1 MTVEFSGNE
10 AISNTLPPS
19 TIKHDK
25 NQGSK
30 FAALV
35 VSVRQVIRQN
45 HLGAIVLALLLSA
58 PLIALFVEAMTATGD
73 SFEHIKQTVL
83 ADYIINT
90 LLLVLSV
97 GGLVLLIG
105 VPLAW
110 LMAVC
115 EFWGKRFF
123 KWALVLPLAMPAYL
137 VAYTYTD
144 LLDYAGP
151 VQIAL
156 REWFNWQSPA
166 DYWFFEIRSLTGAA
180 VMLALVLYPYVYL
193 LVRASFLEQNATL
206 THVARTLGHSP
217 LKSFFKVSLPVARTA
232 IIAGVA
238 LVMMESMAD
247 FATVH
252 YFAVSTLT
260 TAVYDTWLGHY
271 DLGSAAKLSSIMVL
285 GMFLLLYFE
294 RLQNGKKQSSV
305 DAKISQQRLSYRLSF
320 GQSVAAFLFCTIIF
334 VLAFVVPAAILI
346 GYAIDYYA
354 VSWSSGIVGY
364 ALNSVVIAA
373 VAATLALLFSIALN
387 YWQRTRP
394 YPAQKLSLKLASTG
408 YAIPGTVMAIGVLI
422 PLTFLDT
429 QINQLAE
436 QYGFDTPG
444 LILSGS
450 IVAIILAHLV
460 RFIAIANKTVE
471 ASYQKIS
478 PSLDMVSRTMGQGGM
493 RLLGRVH
500 IPLIRRSA
508 LVASL
513 LIFVESMKELPAALL
528 LRPFDFQ
535 TLPTYV
541 YQFASDEQLEIAAL
555 GAILIVV
562 VGLIPLLVLN
572 RSIDS
577 HSRD

>member
-1 MTVEFSGNE
+1 MTIELSGNE
-10 AISNTLPPS
+10 AIANVLPPQP
-19 TIKHDK
+19 IEK
-25 NQGSK
+25 NKKQGSV

-35 VSVRQVIRQN
+35 VSVSHTIRKVN
-45 HLGAIVLALLLSA
+45 LIAVVLALLLSA
-58 PLIALFVEAMTATGD
+58 PLIALFVEAMTSSGD
-73 SFEHIKQTVL
+73 SFEYIKQTVL
-83 ADYIINT
+83 ADYVINT
-90 LLLVLSV
+90 LILVLSV
-97 GGLVLLIG
+97 GVLVLLIG

-115 EFWGKRFF
+115 EFRGKSFF

-151 VQIAL
+151 IQVAL
-156 REWFNWQSPA
+156 RDWFGWQSPQ
-166 DYWFFEIRSLTGAA
+166 DYWFFDIRSIEGAA
-180 VMLALVLYPYVYL
+180 MMLALVLYPYVYL

-206 THVARTLGHSP
+206 THVARTLGQSP
-217 LKSFFKVSLPVARTA
+217 FKSFLKISLPVARNA

-285 GMFLLLYFE
+285 GMFMLLYFE
-294 RLQNGKKQSSV
+294 RLQNGKKQTGA
-305 DAKISQQRLSYRLSF
+305 DAKVSQQRLCYQLSI
-320 GQSVAAFLFCTIIF
+320 GQSILAFLFCTLIF
-334 VLAFVVPAAILI
+334 SLAFIVPAAVLI
-346 GYAIDYYA
+346 GYAIDYYE
-354 VSWSSGIVGY
+354 VSWSSGIVEY
-364 ALNSVVIAA
+364 ALNSIIIAAIAA
-373 VAATLALLFSIALN
+373 VAALCLSVCLN
-387 YWQRTRP
+387 YLLRRRP
-394 YPAQKLSLKLASTG
+394 YPTQKISLRLASTG

-422 PLTFLDT
+422 PLTYLDT
-429 QINQLAE
+429 SINELAE
-436 QYGFDTPG
+436 SYGIEGPG

-450 IVAIILAHLV
+450 IIAIILAHLV
-460 RFIAIANKTVE
+460 RFIAIANKTIE
-471 ASYQKIS
+471 ASYVKIS
-478 PSLDMVSRTMGQGGM
+478 PSLDMVSKTMGQGGL

-500 IPLIRRSA
+500 LPLIRRSA

-562 VGLIPLLVLN
+562 VGLLPLIILN

-577 HSRD
+577 QNHQ

>member
-1 MTVEFSGNE
+1 
-10 AISNTLPPS
+10 
-19 TIKHDK
+19 
-25 NQGSK
+25 
-30 FAALV
+30 
-35 VSVRQVIRQN
+35 
-45 HLGAIVLALLLSA
+45 
-58 PLIALFVEAMTATGD
+58 
-73 SFEHIKQTVL
+73 
-83 ADYIINT
+83 
-90 LLLVLSV
+90 
-97 GGLVLLIG
+97 
-105 VPLAW
+105 
-110 LMAVC
+110 
-115 EFWGKRFF
+115 
-123 KWALVLPLAMPAYL
+123 
-137 VAYTYTD
+137 
-144 LLDYAGP
+144 
-151 VQIAL
+151 
-156 REWFNWQSPA
+156 
-166 DYWFFEIRSLTGAA
+166 
-180 VMLALVLYPYVYL
+180 
-193 LVRASFLEQNATL
+193 
-206 THVARTLGHSP
+206 
-217 LKSFFKVSLPVARTA
+217 
-232 IIAGVA
+232 
-238 LVMMESMAD
+238 
-247 FATVH
+247 
-252 YFAVSTLT
+252 
-260 TAVYDTWLGHY
+260 
-271 DLGSAAKLSSIMVL
+271 MVL